1 MCPGGSTR
9 LEWMCKGV
17 STSFTSPRREFFA
30 SGHLLSLL
38 KRTKR
43 ASPKGIKCW
52 KRVVHLTYTP
62 FSPCC
67 SRECGVLIKPT
78 YGVFRTWRAFA
89 FFFLYIYIYTSFQFH
104 FTSLR
109 AFMCSHL
116 VCRLPHL
123 FFSLHCPQPGTQFRE
138 ARTPHILVKS
148 RVTPAPNMA
157 SRMMWYSSAV
167 LAGCLVSAVGS

>member
-17 STSFTSPRREFFA
+17 STSFTSPRRKFFA

-78 YGVFRTWRAFA
+78 YGVFRDMTCLC
-89 FFFLYIYIYTSFQFH
+89 FFFYIYTSFQFH

-123 FFSLHCPQPGTQFRE
+123 FFPLHCPQPSHFLGLGGEKKDLRSL
-138 ARTPHILVKS
+138 RLP
-148 RVTPAPNMA
+148 
-157 SRMMWYSSAV
+157 
-167 LAGCLVSAVGS
+167 